1 MASCVERQ
9 VRLVTL
15 IAVLLAGRAALAHPP
30 PPPELASDGPIEWQ
44 RDRAFLEWSTWIRLG
59 YGMASE
65 PAQSAAVARATSA
78 IPEPHTI
85 AGAWDVGLGAEIT
98 FPLPTRDWR
107 LGPWVELRPSGVFT
121 GGELNIAGHPL
132 DMFLYKGESVY
143 ALRVGS
149 STTDVTASLVY
160 GYRCPWKLWGP
171 YNQTSRYMIG
181 ARLVATATRSVAD
194 PHDWSASFGI
204 EFEPVGA
211 LRYVGAVKSWY

>member
-1 MASCVERQ
+1 

-15 IAVLLAGRAALAHPP
+15 LALVFAGRTAVAQ
-30 PPPELASDGPIEWQ
+30 PELASDGPTRWQ
-44 RDRAFLEWSTWIRLG
+44 DDRAFLEWSSWIRLG

-65 PAQSAAVARATSA
+65 PVESATAARTTISVSQ
-78 IPEPHTI
+78 PHAA
-85 AGAWDVGLGAEIT
+85 AGAWDVGLGAEVT
-98 FPLPTRDWR
+98 LPLPTSHWR
-107 LGPWVELRPSGVFT
+107 VGPWIELRPSGVFT
-121 GGELNIAGHPL
+121 GGELNIAGRPL
-132 DMFLYKGESVY
+132 DMFLYEGERVY
-143 ALRVGS
+143 AVRAGA
-149 STTDVTASLVY
+149 STTDVTASLVF

-171 YNQTSRYMIG
+171 YHHTSRYMIG

>member
-1 MASCVERQ
+1 M
-9 VRLVTL
+9 RLATL
-15 IAVLLAGRAALAHPP
+15 IALLLVGGTALAHPGRLP
-30 PPPELASDGPIEWQ
+30 DPEIATDEEPGWQ
-44 RDRAFLEWSTWIRLG
+44 NQRAIAEWSSWIRLG

-65 PAQSAAVARATSA
+65 RADSG
-78 IPEPHTI
+78 TI
-85 AGAWDVGLGAEIT
+85 ARTTTTVSAPHVKNGAWDVGLGAEVT
-98 FPLPTRDWR
+98 FPLPTKHWR

-121 GGELNIAGHPL
+121 GAELNIAGGPL
-132 DMFLYKGESVY
+132 NMFLYEGEHVY
-143 ALRVGS
+143 AVRVGS

-171 YNQTSRYMIG
+171 YNHGTRYMIG
-181 ARLVATATRSVAD
+181 ARLVATATRSVSD